1 MKVVVVG
8 AGIAGSIL
16 TYALHR
22 TTGMEVVCL
31 EQVTEGSQSD
41 AGTGL
46 NIGPNAVKA
55 LAAHVPDLHDAV
67 LGTSVLWR
75 NWRISLTD
83 GTVLMDLPLE
93 RVAQN
98 PGIRLRWADLYRV
111 LREAA
116 APRIHFGTRLNATGY
131 STKSGGKLFVEARR
145 GEEPI
150 AFDDIDLLVAGDGRY
165 SQVRREFCGPPE
177 VRQIGVTLFRLLVDD
192 TSGGAIDDYEQ
203 WFCGPHRLL
212 AFRVPDGAVYI
223 AGSFPIPEGADIPP
237 ETKTAEALRAFYTP
251 AGKPPSPACRW
262 MIDTLCANV
271 PRIHWARL
279 QEMPPLYSDPTGR
292 VLLLGDAAHG
302 MVPTLGQGAT
312 QAVEDACLAAA
323 QIRAHWL
330 GARRAKVPVDVPRL
344 VRSIAAKRD
353 ERIRFVM
360 NFSLEATDTMLAG
373 ADPVAGTLKKL
384 EPAFQDK
391 LRRLY
396 CDAPV
401 VI

>member
-1 MKVVVVG
+1 VKVVVVG

-22 TTGMEVVCL
+22 TTGMDVVCL
-31 EQVTEGSQSD
+31 EQVAESGHSD

-46 NIGPNAVKA
+46 NIGPNAIKA

-67 LGTSVLWR
+67 LGASVLWR
-75 NWRISLTD
+75 SWRISLTD

-93 RVAQN
+93 RVAEN

-116 APRIHFGTRLNATGY
+116 GPRIRFGTRLNATGY
-131 STKSGGKLFVEARR
+131 SAASRGKLFVEARR
-145 GEEPI
+145 GEERI

-165 SQVRREFCGPPE
+165 SQVRRDFCGPPE

-192 TSGGAIDDYEQ
+192 TSGGIIDDYEQ
-203 WFCGPHRLL
+203 WFCGPNRLL

-237 ETKTAEALRAFYTP
+237 ETKTAQALRGFYTP

-262 MIDTLCANV
+262 MIETLCANV
-271 PRIHWARL
+271 ARINWARL
-279 QEMPPLYSDPTGR
+279 QEVPPLYSDPTGR

-323 QIRAHWL
+323 RRAS
-330 GARRAKVPVDVPRL
+330 GRGSARRAKVPVDVPRL
-344 VRSIAAKRD
+344 VQSIAAKRD
-353 ERIRFVM
+353 DRIRFVM
-360 NFSLEATDTMLAG
+360 DFSLEATDTMLAG
-373 ADPVAGTLKKL
+373 ADPVAGTLRKL
-384 EPAFQDK
+384 ERPFQDK